1 MVPHCQDRTQWY
13 TTSKLANNSST
24 NFFLSHIDN
33 SYRMNTSNTSKCGVE
48 IVSQWFLLPEF
59 PVWVSCYQNT
69 PGIQVESTWDVNLP
83 LDMILHLKELC
94 SFISK
99 KIYYWRQDYKSI
111 SLGAIA
117 KYFHLNNMGLG
128 VLLTIFKFC
137 SIHFWTNE
145 NFNRVNFSGATQ
157 KDICSQHRQK
167 DLG

>member
-13 TTSKLANNSST
+13 TTPKLANNSST

-59 PVWVSCYQNT
+59 PVWVSCYHNI

-111 SLGAIA
+111 SLRAIA
-117 KYFHLNNMGLG
+117 NISIWTIWGLESYLQSLSSVQSEQIKTSTEWTFL
-128 VLLTIFKFC
+128 VL
-137 SIHFWTNE
+137 
-145 NFNRVNFSGATQ
+145 
-157 KDICSQHRQK
+157 HRRTSALST
-167 DLG
+167 DRRI